1 MAKVLVCDHEYSF
14 RSSLRK
20 LLESDGFSV
29 HDISRSSEAL
39 KYVLKEKFD
48 AIVFNLQPDNMI
60 STLVFSAIRTIDKEL
75 PVIVITDSEE
85 SLSSVSSIIHE
96 TFRYF
101 RKPVG
106 YREIKEAINETIILK
121 LNNE

>member
-20 LLESDGFSV
+20 SLESDGFSV

-75 PVIVITDSEE
+75 PVIVITESDE

-106 YREIKEAINETIILK
+106 YKEIKEAINETIILK

>member
-20 LLESDGFSV
+20 SLESDGFSV
-29 HDISRSSEAL
+29 HDISRASEAL

-75 PVIVITDSEE
+75 PVIVTTDSEE

-106 YREIKEAINETIILK
+106 YKEIKEAINETIISK
-121 LNNE
+121 IE

>member
-60 STLVFSAIRTIDKEL
+60 SSLVFSAIRTIDKEL

-106 YREIKEAINETIILK
+106 YKEIKE
-121 LNNE
+121 

>member
-20 LLESDGFSV
+20 SLESNGFYIQEAS
-29 HDISRSSEAL
+29 SPSEAV

-48 AIVFNLQPDNMI
+48 AIVLNLQPDNMF
-60 STLVFSAIRTIDKEL
+60 STLAFSVIKTIEKEL

-85 SLSSVSSIIHE
+85 SLPSVSSIIHE
-96 TFRYF
+96 TFRLF
-101 RKPVG
+101 QKPVDSK
-106 YREIKEAINETIILK
+106 EIEEAIREAVKVKADNK
-121 LNNE
+121 

>member
-1 MAKVLVCDHEYSF
+1 MAKVLVCDHEISF
-14 RSSLRK
+14 RSSLGK

-29 HDISRSSEAL
+29 HDISSSSEAL

-75 PVIVITDSEE
+75 PVIVITDSDE

-101 RKPVG
+101 RKPIG
-106 YREIKEAINETIILK
+106 YKEIKAAINETIILK

>member
-20 LLESDGFSV
+20 SLESDGFSV
-29 HDISRSSEAL
+29 HDISRASEAL

-60 STLVFSAIRTIDKEL
+60 STLIFSAIRTIDKEL
-75 PVIVITDSEE
+75 PVIVITDSDE

-121 LNNE
+121 LNSE